1 MMSEGREATMGTTTT
16 TTRKAS
22 QQRLLGALTA
32 GLALLAFAPE
42 ASAQEIL
49 LTGPLAGAPAVR
61 KLRLYRE
68 GRFEV
73 APHFTFTLLDEY
85 QRQILFGLRLN
96 YNFTDWLALGVYGAF
111 GGTNQDWPL
120 RITTGLTDEIQ
131 DVNAAR
137 RAEDQARFE
146 AGLGP
151 TISSRLTAV
160 NLGADFKDQLG
171 GINWILAPQIT
182 VVPFRGKLALFQSI
196 FADSDLYFFAGPA
209 FIGVGER
216 KDCEELCADPASF
229 ARANRVAIAPTFG
242 LGFSFFVNKWNA
254 IGFEWRALPF
264 AWNTGGFDTAGGG
277 KDDEFP
283 DNRINDADRDFHFNQ
298 LLTVSYNFYF
308 PQDYRVSE

>member
-16 TTRKAS
+16 TTRKATK
-22 QQRLLGALTA
+22 QRLLGALTA

-96 YNFTDWLALGVYGAF
+96 YNFTDWLAFGVYGAF

-131 DVNAAR
+131 TVNRARKEEDAAR
-137 RAEDQARFE
+137 AEV
-146 AGLGP
+146 GLP
-151 TISSRLTAV
+151 ETLASRLTRV
-160 NLGADFKDQLG
+160 NLGQ
-171 GINWILAPQIT
+171 
-182 VVPFRGKLALFQSI
+182 
-196 FADSDLYFFAGPA
+196 
-209 FIGVGER
+209 
-216 KDCEELCADPASF
+216 
-229 ARANRVAIAPTFG
+229 
-242 LGFSFFVNKWNA
+242 
-254 IGFEWRALPF
+254 
-264 AWNTGGFDTAGGG
+264 
-277 KDDEFP
+277 
-283 DNRINDADRDFHFNQ
+283 
-298 LLTVSYNFYF
+298 
-308 PQDYRVSE
+308 

>member
-1 MMSEGREATMGTTTT
+1 MGTTTT
-16 TTRKAS
+16 TTRKAI

-96 YNFTDWLALGVYGAF
+96 YNFTDWLALGVWGAF
-111 GGTNQDWPL
+111 GGTNEKWPL
-120 RITTGLTDEIQ
+120 RIQTGLTDEIQ

-137 RAEDQARFE
+137 IEEDDARIDS
-146 AGLGP
+146 GLDQ
-151 TISSRLTAV
+151 TISRRLTAV
-160 NLGADFKDQLG
+160 NLGADFKKQLG
-171 GINWILAPQIT
+171 GIDWILAPQIT

-196 FADSDLYFFAGPA
+196 YADSDLYFFVGPA
-209 FIGVGER
+209 FIGVSER
-216 KDCEELCADPASF
+216 KDCERDLHHSESF
-229 ARANRVAIAPTFG
+229 QKGKRVAIAPTFG

-283 DNRINDADRDFHFNQ
+283 DNKINSADRDFKFNQ

-308 PQDYRVSE
+308 PQEYRMSE